1 MPDLLI
7 SRFDWLRFDHFFKV
21 LSWNNLFVCG
31 SSLCSLSGS
40 GLSLFGSGSLCG
52 DSLEG
57 IFGTGFVGSGS
68 WVVDGGSVVRSR
80 LVVDGSGV
88 VRSRGRFV
96 YGSGFVV
103 DGSRGRLIDGF
114 WGRFV
119 CGSWVGFV
127 CWGGVG
133 SGLVGSSFG
142 VGCFTFVFNISNV
155 TLGSSSVGN
164 NLDTTIG
171 KVDTVFSSGVI
182 VVTALLL
189 AENWSVSGI
198 IYSIFV
204 VVHWG

>member
-1 MPDLLI
+1 VI
-7 SRFDWLRFDHFFKV
+7 
-21 LSWNNLFVCG
+21 
-31 SSLCSLSGS
+31 
-40 GLSLFGSGSLCG
+40 
-52 DSLEG
+52 
-57 IFGTGFVGSGS
+57 GSGS

-103 DGSRGRLIDGF
+103 DGSGGRLVDDGS

-133 SGLVGSSFG
+133 SGLVFW
-142 VGCFTFVFNISNV
+142 VLCYTFVFHISDIAFGASCV
-155 TLGSSSVGN
+155 RN
-164 NLDTTIG
+164 NLDTTVR
-171 KVDTVFSSGVI
+171 KVDTVFSSSVI

-189 AENWSVSGI
+189 AESG
-198 IYSIFV
+198 S
-204 VVHWG
+204 